1 MERILTIGLSGPGV
15 AASQFPAADLFG
27 MFKPIEA
34 AVQAIIAADGAGA
47 PHAANSAANGID
59 RAGED
64 AQFSWWITARD
75 GDIGE
80 AQLTL
85 YPPGWPARDALSGQP
100 DPLQRLVDGID
111 AREPAL
117 PSQAIAA
124 LAEIAAA
131 IPTERDV
138 VRMRCD
144 WTIVSF
150 GRDWARPPKAAP
162 PKRLHGWLWGVDS
175 ARGEARLQAQREDA
189 RTPFAATLRF
199 EQTLASTAERFE
211 RSRVCLPLFETEEPR
226 GTLPTFHAQ
235 AIEQHPCRHIPPDA
249 KLFRW
254 PTADEQIQDPNV
266 DEFIDAAYQARRGD
280 D

>member
-1 MERILTIGLSGPGV
+1 MERILTVGLSGPGV
-15 AASQFPAADLFG
+15 AASRFPAADLFG

-34 AVQAIIAADGAGA
+34 AVQAIITADGALA
-47 PHAANSAANGID
+47 PHAANGVEH
-59 RAGED
+59 AGED
-64 AQFSWWITARD
+64 VRFSWWIAVRE
-75 GDIGE
+75 GDVGE

-85 YPPGWPARDALSGQP
+85 YPPGWPTRDALAGRP

-117 PSQAIAA
+117 PPQAIAA

-131 IPTERDV
+131 IPTERDI
-138 VRMRCD
+138 VRMRYD

-150 GRDWARPPKAAP
+150 GRAWARLPEAAL
-162 PKRLHGWLWGVDS
+162 PKRLHGWLWGVDGAS
-175 ARGEARLQAQREDA
+175 GEARLQAQREDA

-199 EQTLASTAERFE
+199 EQALASTAKRFE
-211 RSRVCLPLFETEEPR
+211 RSRVCLPVFELDEPR
-226 GTLPTFHAQ
+226 GTLPTFHAR
-235 AIEQHPCRHIPPDA
+235 AIEQHPCRHIPPET

-254 PTADEQIQDPNV
+254 PTADEQVHDSNI

-280 D
+280 E

>member
-15 AASQFPAADLFG
+15 AASQFPTADLFG

-34 AVQAIIAADGAGA
+34 AVQAIIAADGAHA
-47 PHAANSAANGID
+47 PHAANSAANGVD
-59 RAGED
+59 RAGEN
-64 AQFSWWITARD
+64 AQFSWWVTAR
-75 GDIGE
+75 GSDIGE

-85 YPPGWPARDALSGQP
+85 YPPGWPTLDDLSTRI
-100 DPLQRLVDGID
+100 DPLQRLVDGISGG
-111 AREPAL
+111 EPAL
-117 PSQAIAA
+117 PPQAAAA

-131 IPTERDV
+131 IPTEHDL

-144 WTIVSF
+144 WTIASF
-150 GRDWARPPKAAP
+150 GRDWARPPQAPP

-199 EQTLASTAERFE
+199 EPTLASAAKRFE
-211 RSRVCLPLFETEEPR
+211 RSRVCLPVFETDQPR

-235 AIEQHPCRHIPPDA
+235 AIEQHPCRHIPPDT

-254 PTADEQIQDPNV
+254 PTPDEQIQDPNI
-266 DEFIDAAYQARRGD
+266 DEFIAAAYQARRGD